1 MQLYI
6 KGVSPLILVYATLFS
21 INTLALTPTN
31 TTVEANWR
39 STLQQTVS
47 QHPDVLAAKK
57 SIDSEAAYVHSQSK
71 PLYNPEL
78 SADMSRK
85 GDDTNVQ
92 IGVEQTL
99 DWWGKSELHYKK
111 AQTQE
116 KIKRYQ
122 AQQIEQ
128 QIIFKLLSALLEWK
142 NTHALFNISQQRAK
156 QLEQLRFTLNQ
167 QYQAGDISYLDNQ
180 LAQLA
185 QTQLQQET
193 QAIESQYKQALA
205 EVSLWIPKFDP
216 LLFSAIP
223 NTFWKNIQSP
233 SDIKTDELLNL
244 RIQQLVIEE
253 QRIDEKIVNAQSKPE
268 PTVGIYTG
276 REENENVIGLSVS
289 VPLNLRNNYQSTIEA
304 SKTKTQALLAKYEAK
319 IHQKTQ
325 QLKTQWVLLKN
336 HERQYQSLEQSRSL
350 NNSNYLQKLLNKQL
364 ALNDI
369 SVSEY
374 LRSSQLFLDVK
385 TARIYA
391 KQQWLKTQLE
401 YLLLSDQLLPA
412 FTAFVEESIGVTY
425 E

>member
-6 KGVSPLILVYATLFS
+6 KGISPLILVYAALFS
-21 INTLALTPTN
+21 INVQALTPTS
-31 TTVEANWR
+31 TTAEANWR

-85 GDDTNVQ
+85 GEDTNIQ
-92 IGVEQTL
+92 IGIEQTL
-99 DWWGKSELHYKK
+99 DWWGKSELHYEK

-116 KIKRYQ
+116 KIKHYQ
-122 AQQIEQ
+122 AQQVEQ
-128 QIIFKLLSALLEWK
+128 QIIFKLLSALLEWQSA
-142 NTHALFNISQQRAK
+142 HALFDISQQRVQ
-156 QLEQLRFTLNQ
+156 QLEKLRFTLNR
-167 QYQAGDISYLDNQ
+167 QYRAGDISYLDNQ

-193 QAIESQYKQALA
+193 QAIENQYKQAFT
-205 EVSLWIPKFDP
+205 EVNLWIPNFGPD
-216 LLFSAIP
+216 LFSSIP
-223 NTFWKNIQSP
+223 DTFWKSIKSP
-233 SDIKTDELLNL
+233 DEIKTDELLNL
-244 RIQQLVIEE
+244 RIQQLAIDG
-253 QRIDEKIVNAQSKPE
+253 QRVDEKIVNIQSKPE

-276 REENENVIGLSVS
+276 REEDENVIGLSVS

-304 SKTKTQALLAKYEAK
+304 SKIKTQALLTEYEAA
-319 IHQKTQ
+319 IYQQTQ
-325 QLKTQWVLLKN
+325 QLKTQWALLKN

-350 NNSNYLQKLLNKQL
+350 NNSNYLQTLLDKQL

-401 YLLLSDQLLPA
+401 YLLRSDQLLPA
-412 FTAFVEESIGVTY
+412 FTAFVGKTTGVTY